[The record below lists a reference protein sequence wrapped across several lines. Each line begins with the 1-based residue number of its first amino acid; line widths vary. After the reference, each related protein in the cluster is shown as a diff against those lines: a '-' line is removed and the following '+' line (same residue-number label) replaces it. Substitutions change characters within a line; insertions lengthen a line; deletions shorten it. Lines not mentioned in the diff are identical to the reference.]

1 MLREVSRGA
10 WSFCILLPQYRGR
23 DVSQTRN
30 THGLSKA
37 LQYLKT
43 HPRRPG
49 SQDSGK
55 VFACRAFASPDARQP
70 HRLPSHTKRPEGRDA
85 RGRPARSSFRS
96 SAGEELLSKG
106 GQRDGQAAPR
116 DGPKRNPRDELK
128 ALGAR
133 AAEGREADSLPGLS
147 GIARL
152 GDVRRAS
159 AVFVGRTGSHFW
171 TARSKTAARYPNLKT
186 PIWLIPARD
195 PLCHYEFCRCSA
207 RARDAIAGSIAAGVK
222 GAEGNGH

>member
-23 DVSQTRN
+23 NVSQTRN
-30 THGLSKA
+30 THGVSKA

-43 HPRRPG
+43 HPRWPG
-49 SQDSGK
+49 SQNCAKFSSGCPRPLPSSPVAK
-55 VFACRAFASPDARQP
+55 TFEGPCQRLSWTAIAFCLCDARLKG
-70 HRLPSHTKRPEGRDA
+70 RRPLA
-85 RGRPARSSFRS
+85 
-96 SAGEELLSKG
+96 
-106 GQRDGQAAPR
+106 
-116 DGPKRNPRDELK
+116 
-128 ALGAR
+128 
-133 AAEGREADSLPGLS
+133 LPGLS

-195 PLCHYEFCRCSA
+195 PLCHHEFCRCLA
-207 RARDAIAGSIAAGVK
+207 KARDAIAGSVAAG
-222 GAEGNGH
+222 